1 MGMPKGNDW
10 GRAGMAGKAGRSRK
24 ILLVFLLLLAACCY
38 WVFGYEPGY
47 AGTLVTKPARTLVF
61 AHRGFGNLAPDN
73 SLFAVEQAMTARMD
87 GVDVDGQF
95 TADSEL
101 VVFHDLS
108 VDRLT
113 SDTGRVTGK
122 TLKEMEALDL
132 GPEVRCGPH
141 GRLRP
146 HVRGFRR
153 CREGQGHPDG
163 GAQGAQREAERYR
176 GTGGRDHTKHGAQA
190 DVVLSS
196 FNPLVLWRIKKIDP
210 NIKTALIFMDTNWT
224 PELVAEIKKGDEV
237 DLPWPLR
244 QEWIRRGIRKLV
256 RPDLLSIN
264 VAVDPRV
271 TDRLIAKGWPVFL
284 WTPDEPGDIQAAL
297 NKRPYAVISNEPGA
311 GEGPARSVASAGA
324 RRSGD
329 NPATLRRSRRRSCP

>member
-1 MGMPKGNDW
+1 MPRRNDW
-10 GRAGMAGKAGRSRK
+10 RGIPPREPTTGRVGKPAKKGSMGK
-24 ILLVFLLLLAACCY
+24 KFLLLLLLLLLAAGY
-38 WVFGYEPGY
+38 WLFGYEPAY
-47 AGTLVTKPARTLVF
+47 SGTRVAKPPRTLIF

-73 SLFAVEQAMTARMD
+73 SLYAVEQAMAGGMD

-132 GPEVRCGPH
+132 GPKFDAALTGAYVHTFEDFVVAVKGKGILMVELKVPSAKRSGIEERAVEVI
-141 GRLRP
+141 
-146 HVRGFRR
+146 RR
-153 CREGQGHPDG
+153 
-163 GAQGAQREAERYR
+163 
-176 GTGGRDHTKHGAQA
+176 HGAQA

-196 FNPLVLWRIKKIDP
+196 FNPLVLWRIKRLDP
-210 NIKTALIFMDTNWT
+210 QIRTALIFMDTNWN

-244 QEWIRRGIRKLV
+244 QEWIRRGIRKVV

-264 VAVDPRV
+264 VAVNPRV
-271 TDRLIAKGWPVFL
+271 TERLIAKGWPVFL
-284 WTPDEPGDIQAAL
+284 WTPDQPGDIQAAL
-297 NKRPYAVISNEPGA
+297 NKRPYGVISNEPVRA
-311 GEGPARSVASAGA
+311 KE
-324 RRSGD
+324 
-329 NPATLRRSRRRSCP
+329 LRGQ